1 MIAEPVVENATA
13 PPDAIKL
20 LPAASIA
27 WTVSI
32 TVSSVVTE
40 AEETLMVEVVSSAA
54 PIANATV
61 GLPVVIPLPLM
72 VAVMVT
78 VSRTASFKSAV

>member
-1 MIAEPVVENATA
+1 M
-13 PPDAIKL
+13 
-20 LPAASIA
+20 
-27 WTVSI
+27 
-32 TVSSVVTE
+32 SSVVTDP
-40 AEETLMVEVVSSAA
+40 EETLMVDVVSSAA
-54 PIANATV
+54 PIENATV